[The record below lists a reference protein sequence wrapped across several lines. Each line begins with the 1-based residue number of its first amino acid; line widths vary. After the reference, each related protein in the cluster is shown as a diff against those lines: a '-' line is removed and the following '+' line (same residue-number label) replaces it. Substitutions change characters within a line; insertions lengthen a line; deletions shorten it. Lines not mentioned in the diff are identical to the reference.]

1 MAGEGEINPLEG
13 GTVPA
18 IQDGDQ
24 AEAKSSGAG
33 SSLPLGDNGEFGA
46 LRQVPMT
53 VQVEV
58 GRTIMTL
65 GEILEEVDVGSTIRL
80 DRHAGDPVEVYV
92 NGALFAR
99 AEVVVVQDQIG
110 ARIVELITAGQVTRP
125 SGLR

>member
-1 MAGEGEINPLEG
+1 MPGEDEIKELESG
-13 GTVPA
+13 SVPVT
-18 IQDGDQ
+18 QSGPSEG
-24 AEAKSSGAG
+24 AESRLAE
-33 SSLPLGDNGEFGA
+33 SSLAVRDAAELGA

-58 GRTIMTL
+58 GRTVMTL
-65 GEILEEVDVGSTIRL
+65 GEIVDELEVGSTIRL

-110 ARIVELITAGQVTRP
+110 ARIVELIGPGQITRS